1 MKWLYGVTMSNG
13 FTVPG
18 RAAWTK
24 SPASM
29 SLRSAWI
36 SAPWNVVLPA
46 PVLKPLYSG
55 GLWLPV
61 IIASPSTGSVL
72 AAK

>member
-1 MKWLYGVTMSNG
+1 MSKG
-13 FTVPG
+13 STVPG
-18 RAAWTK
+18 RSATTK

-36 SAPWNVVLPA
+36 SSPWKVVLPA
-46 PVLKPLYSG
+46 PILKPLYSG

-61 IIASPSTGSVL
+61 IMARPSTGRVL